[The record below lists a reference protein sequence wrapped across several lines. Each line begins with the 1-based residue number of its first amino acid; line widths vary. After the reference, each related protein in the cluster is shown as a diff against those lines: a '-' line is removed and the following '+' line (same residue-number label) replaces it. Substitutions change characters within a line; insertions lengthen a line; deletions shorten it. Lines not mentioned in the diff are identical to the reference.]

1 MAGNRQRRI
10 NGEMQK
16 ILADIIRSE
25 MKDPR
30 ISIMT
35 SVLRVDVTN
44 DLSYATAYISVYD
57 TEDMQ
62 KSTIAALEHAL
73 GFLRTEVGKRM
84 NLRKTPE
91 IRILEDHGR
100 IAGVGTGMGDVLPV
114 QLNRPAVRCGETA
127 YGAQKGCFATP

>member
-16 ILADIIRSE
+16 ILADIIRQE

-30 ISIMT
+30 ISVMT
-35 SVLRVDVTN
+35 SVINVDVTN

-57 TEDMQ
+57 TENMQ
-62 KSTIAALEHAL
+62 KSTMTALEHAL
-73 GFLRTEVGKRM
+73 GFLRSEVGKRM

-91 IRILEDHGR
+91 IRI
-100 IAGVGTGMGDVLPV
+100 V
-114 QLNRPAVRCGETA
+114 QDFSMEQSAKISKILNDI
-127 YGAQKGCFATP
+127 GAKDE

>member
-16 ILADIIRSE
+16 ILADIIRLE

-30 ISIMT
+30 ISMMT

-57 TEDMQ
+57 NEEMQ
-62 KSTIAALEHAL
+62 KSTIKALEHAL
-73 GFLRTEVGKRM
+73 GFLRSEVGKRL

-91 IRILEDHGR
+91 FRIVLDHSMEQSDK
-100 IAGVGTGMGDVLPV
+100 ISKILNDIGVRD
-114 QLNRPAVRCGETA
+114 E
-127 YGAQKGCFATP
+127 